1 MSETIGYIGLGV
13 MGLPFARH
21 LEGAGHD
28 VVVYDRDAA
37 ATARAAE
44 AGLRVEAGIAEV
56 VRDAAIVFTCLPNP
70 DAVRAV
76 HAEIGRPG
84 QLAVDNSTVGPDL
97 ARQLHAELGARGAAY
112 VECPML
118 GGVGEA
124 EAGKLFLIVSGDAA
138 DVERALPLVLVAARD
153 HRVVGGPGAASLFKT
168 VQNGLGL
175 VQMTAIAEA
184 LAMVAAAGGD
194 LDRFIDVV
202 GAGGGMAATPLF
214 RTKAPLMR
222 DAQAKAV
229 GQFYI
234 GAKDAGLA
242 AALAE
247 AQGLDLPLF
256 AASDSAWREGM
267 AAGLA
272 MADVSAIARV
282 IETRTRTKIAGSR

>member
-21 LEGAGHD
+21 LKAAGHR
-28 VVVYDRDAA
+28 VIVYDRDEAVRE
-37 ATARAAE
+37 RAAG
-44 AGLRVEAGIAEV
+44 AGLEVASGIAAI

-76 HAEIGRPG
+76 YAEIGRPG

-97 ARQLHAELGARGAAY
+97 ARELHAELGAKGTAY

-118 GGVGEA
+118 GGMGEA

-184 LAMVAAAGGD
+184 LAMVAAGGGD

-214 RTKAPLMR
+214 RAKAPLMR

-234 GAKDAGLA
+234 GAKDAALA

-247 AQGLDLPLF
+247 SRRLDLPLF
-256 AASDSAWREGM
+256 AASDDAWREGM
-267 AAGLA
+267 GAGLA
-272 MADVSAIARV
+272 NADVSAVARV
-282 IETRTRTKIAGSR
+282 IEARTRTKIAGS

>member
-21 LEGAGHD
+21 LGTAGHR
-28 VVVYDRDAA
+28 VIVYDRDAA
-37 ATARAAE
+37 VRARAAD
-44 AGLRVEAGIAEV
+44 AGLEVASGIADI

-70 DAVRAV
+70 AAVREVYAG
-76 HAEIGRPG
+76 IGRPG

-97 ARQLHAELGARGAAY
+97 ARQLHAELAAKGAAY

-153 HRVVGGPGAASLFKT
+153 HRVVGGPGTASLFKT

-184 LAMVAAAGGD
+184 LAMVAAGGGD

-222 DAQAKAV
+222 DPKAKAV

-242 AALAE
+242 AALAA

-272 MADVSAIARV
+272 NADVSAVARV
-282 IETRTRTKIAGSR
+282 IEARTRTKIAGS

>member
-1 MSETIGYIGLGV
+1 MPETIGYIGLGV

-21 LEGAGHD
+21 LAGAGHR

-37 ATARAAE
+37 VCRKAAD
-44 AGLRVEAGIAEV
+44 AGLEVAAGIADI

-76 HAEIGRPG
+76 YAEIGRPG

-97 ARQLHAELGARGAAY
+97 ARQIHAELGAKGTGY

-184 LAMVAAAGGD
+184 LAMVASAGGD

-214 RTKAPLMR
+214 RAKAPLMR
-222 DAQAKAV
+222 DSQAKAV

-256 AASDSAWREGM
+256 AASDAAWREGM

-272 MADVSAIARV
+272 NADVSAVARV
-282 IETRTRTKIAGSR
+282 IEARTRTKIAGS